1 MSLRIKRLKFCND
14 ILDFFYKNTKLLP
27 QNILYLG
34 HAIATLQK
42 LRHQRLDFRQFFVS
56 FLCFITLHKTFPL
69 MVS

>member
-34 HAIATLQK
+34 PAIATLQK
-42 LRHQRLDFRQFFVS
+42 LRHQ
-56 FLCFITLHKTFPL
+56 
-69 MVS
+69 